1 MSTNESPQEEGTQT
15 APQPMPEP
23 TLAPPVQV
31 MTQAQS
37 QALAQ
42 FEGLPPATTR
52 DNPNP
57 LWNMP
62 VASLFK
68 LRELTSMV
76 VWGLAQTLARS
87 TLVDQ
92 KLQGKPANVFMLLLK
107 AAALDVDVSTALDNF
122 HIIETRDRDGNVKT
136 QITIAAH
143 LQFALVLRSGVMK
156 VWRYTQS
163 DDTVARMSVQRK
175 EWAEPIEV
183 EFTIEQAN
191 KLGLTGG
198 SDRSPWQ
205 KQRANMLRRRVTTLA
220 AREHAGDVV
229 IAYDLE
235 EIEGSGAAEG
245 SQPAPTWQAAPLEP
259 RRAGDGG
266 FGGGDGDGDP
276 FSYSGGGYGGDDRR
290 PDDDVPDFG
299 TRPPA
304 PQPSPA
310 PAPERAQP
318 APAPARPTSMTAAQ
332 IAAALVGFQG
342 AAAKARDKRALDR
355 ELRALDGVQALAEGG
370 DRNAAAAM
378 SEAEKAYDTNL
389 TRINRSSER
398 RG

>member
-1 MSTNESPQEEGTQT
+1 MSTNESPQEESTQP
-15 APQPMPEP
+15 APPPAPEP
-23 TLAPPVQV
+23 APAMQV
-31 MTQAQS
+31 MTPAQS

-62 VASLFK
+62 VAALFK

-235 EIEGSGAAEG
+235 EIEGIGAVAEG
-245 SQPAPTWQAAPLEP
+245 SQPAPTWQAAPLESP
-259 RRAGDGG
+259 RSYPGEPGYSD
-266 FGGGDGDGDP
+266 DP
-276 FSYSGGGYGGDDRR
+276 FDQGYGGERRR
-290 PDDDVPDFG
+290 PDDDVPDLVP
-299 TRPPA
+299 RAPKQPA
-304 PQPSPA
+304 SSPA
-310 PAPERAQP
+310 PTPPTPPTRAAAMTGPE
-318 APAPARPTSMTAAQ
+318 
-332 IAAALVGFQG
+332 IAAALVAFQ
-342 AAAKARDKRALDR
+342 AAAGKAKDKRQLDR
-355 ELRALDGVQALAEGG
+355 ELRGLDAVQVLAEGG

-378 SEAEKAYDTNL
+378 SDAEKTYDTNL